1 MALTAGWRKLSLTA
15 HVTTSVGWL
24 GAVAA
29 FLSLAISGL
38 TSRDAQMTGAA
49 YLAMDSIT
57 RFVIVPAAVGSVVT
71 GLIGSL
77 TTPWGLF
84 RHYWVLAKLLVTL
97 ASTVLLLLHTQPISY
112 LAEAVAQAPI
122 SATELRRVR
131 IQLIVDAGGALVA
144 LLTMTAL
151 AVYKPRGVTP
161 FGRRKQMARA

>member
-1 MALTAGWRKLSLTA
+1 MPLTAGWRKLSLTA

-57 RFVIVPAAVGSVVT
+57 RLVIVPAAVGSVVT

-84 RHYWVLAKLLVTL
+84 RHYWVIAKLVVTL
-97 ASTVLLLLHTQPISY
+97 ASTALLLLHTQPIRY
-112 LAEAVAQAPI
+112 LAEAVARAPI
-122 SATELRRVR
+122 SADELRQVR
-131 IQLIVDAGGALVA
+131 IQLIVDASGALVA
-144 LLTMTAL
+144 LLGMTAL
-151 AVYKPRGVTP
+151 AVYKPRGVSP
-161 FGRRKQMARA
+161 FGRRKLMARA

>member
-1 MALTAGWRKLSLTA
+1 
-15 HVTTSVGWL
+15 
-24 GAVAA
+24 
-29 FLSLAISGL
+29 
-38 TSRDAQMTGAA
+38 
-49 YLAMDSIT
+49 MDSIT
-57 RFVIVPAAVGSVVT
+57 RFVIVPAAVGSGLT

-84 RHYWVLAKLLVTL
+84 RHYWVIAKLLVTL
-97 ASTVLLLLHTQPISY
+97 ASTALLLLHTQPISY

-122 SATELRRVR
+122 SATALRRVR

-144 LLTMTAL
+144 LLAMTAL